1 MSWSHA
7 TSDEIDRGF
16 DHLGGLASASH
27 AEICRLIH
35 EVDIRQSWMSDGAR
49 TLTDWVSARLNIR
62 HDTARQLVSV
72 ARRVVDLPELSER
85 FAIGDFSL
93 DQVDAI
99 SKMATPETERGLI
112 DEALGLSNAVLDRRA
127 RRSSPPSVADE
138 RSVHDRRALYL
149 QWNLDDSE
157 LKVSGNMPGSQGEIF
172 QEAVV
177 TAADRVPINPET
189 GMFDAYS
196 SRLVDGLVEIA
207 ATTTTGDTTTGDT
220 TNTGSPRQLTV
231 FADLHALVSETGGVA
246 ELGHGALVPNQTALR
261 LACDCVVET
270 VISDGSAVVG
280 IGRNSRTVPGWLRRL
295 VIHRDGGRCRYPVCG
310 HTRWLQVHH
319 IHHWAQGGT
328 TNLDNLILLCSFHHR
343 FVHEHRWRITG
354 NPNDRV
360 VFRKPDWT
368 PYPQAKPE
376 LQPRLQQLVN
386 TRPT

>member
-1 MSWSHA
+1 MSWSRA

-35 EVDIRQSWMSDGAR
+35 EVDIRQSWMTDGAR
-49 TLTDWVSARLNIR
+49 SLSDWVSARMSVR

-72 ARRVVDLPELSER
+72 ARRLADLPELSER
-85 FAIGDFSL
+85 FGEGDFSL

-112 DEALGLSNAVLDRRA
+112 DEAVGLSNPALDRRA
-127 RRSSPPSVADE
+127 RRSMPPSP
-138 RSVHDRRALYL
+138 SVEEEKSVNDRRALYL
-149 QWNLDDSE
+149 QWNLDESE
-157 LKVSGNMPGSQGEIF
+157 LKFRGNMAGSQGEIF
-172 QEAVV
+172 QVAVEE
-177 TAADRVPINPET
+177 AADRVPVNPET

-196 SRLVDGLVEIA
+196 SRLVDGLVEVA
-207 ATTTTGDTTTGDT
+207 ATTTGDM
-220 TNTGSPRQLTV
+220 TNTGTPPQVTV
-231 FADLHALVSETGGVA
+231 FADLDALVSESGGVT
-246 ELGHGALVPNQTALR
+246 ELGHGVLVPNQTAQR

-280 IGRNSRTVPGWLRRL
+280 TGRNSRTVPGWLRRL
-295 VIHRDGGRCRYPVCG
+295 VVHRDGGRCRYPGCG

-319 IHHWAQGGT
+319 IQHWAQGGT

-343 FVHEHRWRITG
+343 FVHEHHWRITG
-354 NPNDRV
+354 DPNHRV

-368 PYPQAKPE
+368 PYPGPKPG
-376 LQPRLQQLVN
+376 LDPRLQQLAN